1 MTLARGKAEG
11 ARETVV
17 LVDDDAMILEAM
29 TEVLN
34 GAGYEVHTA
43 RDGLEGL
50 ALIRAVK
57 PDYIILDVVL
67 PKLDGGRLCAALRQ
81 DLRFQRTP
89 IISFSGLSPQDQTFF
104 EGVKADAYVAKG
116 RLPVTAQNLLTAIR
130 ELAGSRPEG
139 VKGQILGYEDFRSR
153 RIVSELLRER
163 RHLVAILR
171 ALAPG
176 ALEVERDGAIAWVN
190 AGATQVLEMTE
201 AELVGEAF
209 VALVP
214 PPDQARVRRLLSDLV
229 ESEESTQVVTALN
242 FDGRF
247 VSVRL
252 VPIVE
257 DEICS
262 AVLVILEGEVGDS
275 VEGG

>member
-1 MTLARGKAEG
+1 MTLADGTVG
-11 ARETVV
+11 RERQSVV
-17 LVDDDAMILEAM
+17 LVDDDAMIITAM
-29 TEVLN
+29 TEVLS

-81 DLRFQRTP
+81 DPRFQQTP
-89 IISFSGLSPQDQTFF
+89 VISLSGLSPEDQSFF
-104 EGVKADAYVAKG
+104 PGMTADVYVAKR
-116 RLPVTAQNLLTAIR
+116 RLPVTAQNLLTAISGFGGPR
-130 ELAGSRPEG
+130 LEE
-139 VKGQILGYEDFRSR
+139 VKGQVLGYEDFRSR

-163 RHLVAILR
+163 RHLIAILR
-171 ALAPG
+171 ALVPG
-176 ALEVERDGAIAWVN
+176 ALEVERGGSIAWVN
-190 AGATQVLEMTE
+190 AGACKILGMTE
-201 AELVGEAF
+201 AELVGESF

-214 PPDQARVRRLLSDLV
+214 PPDQPGLRRLLTNLV
-229 ESEESTQVVTALN
+229 QSAESAQVVTTLN
-242 FDGRF
+242 LDRPL
-247 VSVRL
+247 SVRL

-262 AVLVILEGEVGDS
+262 GVLSILEGEVGES
-275 VEGG
+275 LEEG

>member
-1 MTLARGKAEG
+1 
-11 ARETVV
+11 
-17 LVDDDAMILEAM
+17 
-29 TEVLN
+29 
-34 GAGYEVHTA
+34 
-43 RDGLEGL
+43 
-50 ALIRAVK
+50 
-57 PDYIILDVVL
+57 
-67 PKLDGGRLCAALRQ
+67 
-81 DLRFQRTP
+81 
-89 IISFSGLSPQDQTFF
+89 
-104 EGVKADAYVAKG
+104 
-116 RLPVTAQNLLTAIR
+116 
-130 ELAGSRPEG
+130 
-139 VKGQILGYEDFRSR
+139 VKGKSSYEDFRSR
-153 RIVSELLRER
+153 RIVSELFRRR

-262 AVLVILEGEVGDS
+262 AVLVILEGEVGES
-275 VEGG
+275 VRKLMRQRVKTSPWCSQLYQACAHSGQIKVTVGSEGLTKRWRSRRRRLAGSVLPRAKRM